1 MRKRLEMMAALAR
14 RICDEE
20 RMKADVRG
28 VLLFGSVAEG
38 NVHSE
43 SDLDLVVI
51 KAGQDA
57 PVKRNKHKREGV
69 IVDLWEHSLSCY
81 ENLFRKDWK
90 PSAIFFYSLF
100 LNILQACEILHDP
113 DGRFGEYREKARK
126 WSWPHAC
133 RTFIERRWER
143 GLNAVRELDDSFE
156 KLASM
161 RRLFLVKA
169 CRTLVE
175 LGRPVSIRNKD
186 YYLIFS
192 KLSANLSMN
201 DFRRVFGRIPSLREL
216 ESLVRGTL
224 SLFAEEVP
232 EREPWTEFE
241 DARKHLSSNE
251 LFLVALSLQNAAYYL
266 GCRGLKNRGVRIGE
280 AGYLWPESELG
291 LIEKT
296 RAHWSPFYAMYQAIH
311 NARSWRADEIN
322 ECFTRIFPEVRM
334 RT

>member
-1 MRKRLEMMAALAR
+1 MRKRLEMMTALAR

-20 RMKADVRG
+20 RMKADVSG

-81 ENLFRKDWK
+81 ESLFRKDWK
-90 PSAIFFYSLF
+90 PSTMFFHSLF

-113 DGRFGEYREKARK
+113 DGRFGKYREKALQ
-126 WSWPHAC
+126 WSWPDAA
-133 RTFIERRWER
+133 RVFVEQRWKS
-143 GLNAVRELDDSFE
+143 GLSTVRELDDNFE

-192 KLSANLSMN
+192 KLTANLSMN
-201 DFRRVFGRIPSLREL
+201 DFEKVFGGIPTRREL
-216 ESLVRGTL
+216 ENLVRGTL
-224 SLFAEEVP
+224 SLFAEEAP

-241 DARKHLSSNE
+241 DARKHLSSGE
-251 LFLVALSLQNAAYYL
+251 LFLAALSLQNAAYYL
-266 GCRGLKNRGVRIGE
+266 GCRGLKNRGVRVRE
-280 AGYLWPESELG
+280 TGYLWPESELG
-291 LIEKT
+291 LIEET
-296 RAHWSPFYAMYQAIH
+296 REHWPPFHAMYQDIH
-311 NARSWRADEIN
+311 NVKSWRADDIN
-322 ECFTRIFPEVRM
+322 ECFARIFPEARM

>member
-20 RMKADVRG
+20 RMKADVSG

-51 KAGQDA
+51 RGGQDA

-81 ENLFRKDWK
+81 ESLFRKDWK

-113 DGRFGEYREKARK
+113 DGRFGEFRERALQ
-126 WSWPHAC
+126 WSWPRPC
-133 RTFIERRWER
+133 RAFTAQRWES
-143 GLNAVRELDDSFE
+143 GLDIVRALDDSFE

-169 CRTLVE
+169 CQTLVE

-186 YYLIFS
+186 YYLVFS
-192 KLSANLSMN
+192 KLTANLSMN
-201 DFRRVFGRIPSLREL
+201 DFKHVFGRIPTQREL
-216 ESLVRGTL
+216 ENLVRDTL
-224 SLFAEEVP
+224 SLFAEEAP

-241 DARKHLSSNE
+241 DARKHLATGE

-266 GCRGLKNRGVRIGE
+266 GCKGLKNRRIRVRE
-280 AGYLWPESELG
+280 TGYLWPESELE

-296 RAHWSPFYAMYQAIH
+296 REHWPPFYTMYQDIH
-311 NARSWRADEIN
+311 NVKSWRAEDVN
-322 ECFTRIFPEVRM
+322 DCFARIFPEARM